1 MQEWNDKLEKIN
13 FQNVHNNFWDKLIF
27 TNLSEEGDTCVCQPY
42 PTIFSNYMVSLASIY
57 C

>member
-27 TNLSEEGDTCVCQPY
+27 TNLCEEGDTCVWPY